1 MSIELKAERSDSAE
15 ESPTVF
21 RIRKAV
27 FHSDDD
33 HLDFQAQVWCAQA
46 DIARNADR
54 LRAFHERIAVGNVK
68 DEVSV
73 TFAVRRMDSP
83 IQVHPGSCTL
93 TLLATS
99 SNRIIVSVQLTSLP
113 PGRNTLD
120 LLDSCAIHF
129 ETDPVCVE
137 NFFRQ
142 LDRSSHAPLQ
152 ACLRG
157 MDLSE

>member
-1 MSIELKAERSDSAE
+1 
-15 ESPTVF
+15 
-21 RIRKAV
+21 
-27 FHSDDD
+27 
-33 HLDFQAQVWCAQA
+33 
-46 DIARNADR
+46 
-54 LRAFHERIAVGNVK
+54 
-68 DEVSV
+68 
-73 TFAVRRMDSP
+73 
-83 IQVHPGSCTL
+83 
-93 TLLATS
+93 
-99 SNRIIVSVQLTSLP
+99 VQLTSLP